1 MLKLLNLSCPG
12 RLKLKTLSSK
22 KEIEDIFYEI
32 MIFESIKNVTILRQL
47 GVIIKS
53 QQSENHEKCHNL
65 VISDFSP
72 PLVWTSHTDH

>member
-1 MLKLLNLSCPG
+1 MLKLLDLSCPG
-12 RLKLKTLSSK
+12 RRKLKTLSSK

-53 QQSENHEKCHNL
+53 QQSENHEKCQNL
-65 VISDFSP
+65 VTSDFSP
-72 PLVWTSHTDH
+72 PLV

>member
-12 RLKLKTLSSK
+12 RLNLKTLSSK

-53 QQSENHEKCHNL
+53 QQSENHEKCQNL

-72 PLVWTSHTDH
+72 PLV